1 MADALARC
9 SASIVDRWFGPVHV
23 RPVIA
28 GSSEVVAANGVSLRG
43 TNLRH
48 GLWLGFTRGETVT
61 PRFDQRA
68 QDRQRQAFVAG
79 FGHVVELGRKP
90 ELLRNGAM
98 PLVILTDE
106 AAKPPLRQFQL
117 EQRKCR
123 VGARAGF
130 NQTNESRLRGP
141 MLRLQAW
148 TRSRDD
154 VGH

>member
-1 MADALARC
+1 MADAFARC
-9 SASIVDRWFGPVHV
+9 STSIVDRWFGPHV

-28 GSSEVVAANGVSLRG
+28 GSSEVVAANGVSPCG
-43 TNLRH
+43 ANLRH
-48 GLWLGFTRGETVT
+48 GLWSGFTCGETVT

-68 QDRQRQAFVAG
+68 QDRQGQAFVAG

-98 PLVILTDE
+98 PLVILADE
-106 AAKPPLRQFQL
+106 AAKPPLRQFQF

-123 VGARAGF
+123 IGARAGF
-130 NQTNESRLRGP
+130 DHTNDSCLCRP

-148 TRSRDD
+148 ARSCDH

>member
-9 SASIVDRWFGPVHV
+9 STSIVDRWFGPVHV

-68 QDRQRQAFVAG
+68 QDRQGQAFVAG
-79 FGHVVELGRKP
+79 FGRLPAELDGRNTIKKRD
-90 ELLRNGAM
+90 EEKAG
-98 PLVILTDE
+98 VI
-106 AAKPPLRQFQL
+106 
-117 EQRKCR
+117 
-123 VGARAGF
+123 GF
-130 NQTNESRLRGP
+130 S
-141 MLRLQAW
+141 
-148 TRSRDD
+148 
-154 VGH
+154 

>member
-9 SASIVDRWFGPVHV
+9 STSIVDRWFGPVHV

-68 QDRQRQAFVAG
+68 QDRQGQAFVAG
-79 FGHVVELGRKP
+79 FGHVVEAR
-90 ELLRNGAM
+90 RHS
-98 PLVILTDE
+98 LTTGE
-106 AAKPPLRQFQL
+106 ARPKSVPQVRPTQGYAICCDNF
-117 EQRKCR
+117 
-123 VGARAGF
+123 A
-130 NQTNESRLRGP
+130 
-141 MLRLQAW
+141 
-148 TRSRDD
+148 
-154 VGH
+154 